1 MRRMLIALAGA
12 TLLLASACGGNDD
25 EGYTDEMRS
34 TFLSQCTAGAGDS
47 AADMCGCTYD
57 ALVETMPFEDFKA
70 YDDAVRDD
78 PSTALPA
85 EVTDAMTD
93 CATASLDLPTTT
105 LAP

>member
-1 MRRMLIALAGA
+1 MPMRPA
-12 TLLLASACGGNDD
+12 
-25 EGYTDEMRS
+25 Y
-34 TFLSQCTAGAGDS
+34 
-47 AADMCGCTYD
+47 
-57 ALVETMPFEDFKA
+57 VETMPFEDFKA

>member
-12 TLLLASACGGNDD
+12 TLLLASACGGDDD

-34 TFLSQCTAGAGDS
+34 TFMSQCTGGAGSD
-47 AADMCGCTYD
+47 AEDMCGCTYD
-57 ALVETMPFEDFKA
+57 ALVETMPFEDFKE

-78 PSTALPA
+78 PSAALPA
-85 EVTDAMTD
+85 EVTAAMTD
-93 CATASLDLPTTT
+93 CATAALDLPATT